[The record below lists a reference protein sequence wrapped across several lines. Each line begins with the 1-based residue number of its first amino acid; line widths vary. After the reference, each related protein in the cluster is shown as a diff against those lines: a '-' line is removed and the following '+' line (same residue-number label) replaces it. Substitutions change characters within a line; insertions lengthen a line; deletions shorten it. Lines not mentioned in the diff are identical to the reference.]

1 MAPNL
6 LQLIVAAA
14 MVALALFL
22 VWRLVEYK
30 RAGSDR
36 RLRAM
41 LTWAGIDPA
50 LVAAEASQPVLKQ
63 LRRRCRRCAAEGVC
77 ERWLSGELRG
87 GNEFC
92 PNAAALAEWSGKARA
107 NPTR

>member
-14 MVALALFL
+14 MAALALFL
-22 VWRLVEYK
+22 FWRLVEYR
-30 RAGSDR
+30 RAGSER

-41 LTWAGIDPA
+41 MAWAQVDPA
-50 LVAAEASQPVLKQ
+50 LAGAEASRSRLMQ
-63 LRRRCRRCAAEGVC
+63 LRRRCRRCPSEGVC
-77 ERWLSGELRG
+77 ERWLTGELRG

-92 PNAAALAEWSGKARA
+92 PNAAALAEWARETGA
-107 NPTR
+107 APTR

>member
-14 MVALALFL
+14 MAALALFL
-22 VWRLVEYK
+22 FWRLVEYR
-30 RAGSDR
+30 RAGSER

-41 LTWAGIDPA
+41 MAWARVDPA
-50 LVAAEASQPVLKQ
+50 LAGAEASKPRLMQ
-63 LRRRCRRCAAEGVC
+63 LRRRCRRCPSEGVC
-77 ERWLSGELRG
+77 ERWLAGELRG

-92 PNAAALAEWSGKARA
+92 PNAKVLSEWARETGA
-107 NPTR
+107 TPTR

>member
-6 LQLIVAAA
+6 LQLIVGAA
-14 MVALALFL
+14 MAALALFL

-41 LTWAGIDPA
+41 MAWVHVDPA
-50 LVAAEASQPVLKQ
+50 LAAAEASKPLMKE
-63 LRRRCRRCAAEGVC
+63 LRRRCRRCQSEGVC
-77 ERWLSGELRG
+77 ERWLAGELRG

-92 PNAAALAEWSGKARA
+92 PNAATLAEWARDA
-107 NPTR
+107 GAAPIR

>member
-14 MVALALFL
+14 LAALALFL
-22 VWRLVEYK
+22 VWRLVEYR
-30 RAGSDR
+30 RAGSER

-41 LTWAGIDPA
+41 MAWAHVD
-50 LVAAEASQPVLKQ
+50 PVLAATDASKPLMMQ
-63 LRRRCRRCAAEGVC
+63 LRRRCRRCQSEGVC

-92 PNAAALAEWSGKARA
+92 PNAAALAEWARGTGA
-107 NPTR
+107 TPAR

>member
-6 LQLIVAAA
+6 LQLIVGVA
-14 MVALALFL
+14 MAALALFL

-30 RAGSDR
+30 RAGSER
-36 RLRAM
+36 RLQAM
-41 LTWAGIDPA
+41 LAWARVDPVLA
-50 LVAAEASQPVLKQ
+50 AAEPSKPFMKQ

-77 ERWLSGELRG
+77 ERWLAGELRG

-92 PNAAALAEWSGKARA
+92 PNAADLAEWSPDAGAT
-107 NPTR
+107 PTS